1 MIGEAGSRM
10 PVLESLMPHYLFQAS
25 YTSQSWSAL
34 LKNPE
39 NRRVAIAKLI
49 ESAGGKLES
58 FYFAFG
64 TTDAFIIVELPDNIA
79 AGGVAAA
86 VAASGGV
93 SSLITTVLMT
103 SEEGEQVMRRAGQ
116 LVYAQPGSR

>member
-1 MIGEAGSRM
+1 
-10 PVLESLMPHYLFQAS
+10 MPHYLFQAS
-25 YTSQSWSAL
+25 YTSQSWAAL
-34 LKNPE
+34 VKKPE
-39 NRRVAIAKLI
+39 NRRLAIARLV

-64 TTDAFIIVELPDNIA
+64 ATDAFVTVELPDNVA

-93 SSLITTVLMT
+93 SSLTTTVLMT
-103 SEEGEQVMRRAGQ
+103 SEEGEQVMRKAGQ
-116 LVYAQPGSR
+116 IAYALPGSQ

>member
-1 MIGEAGSRM
+1 MA
-10 PVLESLMPHYLFQAS
+10 HYLFQTS
-25 YTSQSWSAL
+25 YTQASWAAL
-34 LKNPE
+34 VKNPE
-39 NRRVAIAKLI
+39 NRRQSIAKLI

-64 TTDAFIIVELPDNIA
+64 PTDAFVIVELPDNVA

-93 SSLITTVLMT
+93 SSLTTTVLMT
-103 SEEGEQVMRRAGQ
+103 SEEGEQVMRKAGEIT
-116 LVYAQPGSR
+116 YALPGSR

>member
-1 MIGEAGSRM
+1 
-10 PVLESLMPHYLFQAS
+10 MPHYLFQVS
-25 YTSQSWSAL
+25 YTSQSWAAL
-34 LKNPE
+34 VKSPE
-39 NRRVAIAKLI
+39 NRRLAIAKLM
-49 ESAGGKLES
+49 EAAGGKLES

-64 TTDAFIIVELPDNIA
+64 ATDAFVIVELPDNIA

-93 SSLITTVLMT
+93 SSLTTTVLMT

-116 LVYAQPGSR
+116 IAYAQPGSR